1 MCPASIGREKN
12 FWSLFLSPKKSKR
25 LHNKATNTQFKT
37 ITTTKTKLANTL
49 SLSLSKIPRLW
60 FWIKF
65 TLRVGGFVCLFVW
78 FVLFCFVFVFVLFIY
93 LFIFIFIWEKQS
105 RGKKKQFFSRRN
117 SKKPKCN
124 FFSKDLIFMDYLFI
138 YYLLLL
144 LLLLLFLVEF
154 WFPSMSTHLLI
165 CWVFTWVLLERWE
178 CESQAWAWEVRLV
191 RGVSLRGKTVRGVRE
206 KEKRNKTT
214 QHFRVQIRPVRMWR
228 KKMLER
234 CGRGVRDIQRGRES
248 ELDCLG
254 WVRVRRKGRGK
265 EARA

>member
-1 MCPASIGREKN
+1 MSSNTASSSAGVTG
-12 FWSLFLSPKKSKR
+12 SADSTAP
-25 LHNKATNTQFKT
+25 
-37 ITTTKTKLANTL
+37 
-49 SLSLSKIPRLW
+49 
-60 FWIKF
+60 
-65 TLRVGGFVCLFVW
+65 
-78 FVLFCFVFVFVLFIY
+78 
-93 LFIFIFIWEKQS
+93 
-105 RGKKKQFFSRRN
+105 RRN

-138 YYLLLL
+138 YYL

-248 ELDCLG
+248 ELDCLS
-254 WVRVRRKGRGK
+254 WVRVRRKGRGR
-265 EARA
+265 EARAWDVRWGVRGVRTEMRVWVLGLRTLVFRVSF

>member
-1 MCPASIGREKN
+1 MSSNTASSSAGV
-12 FWSLFLSPKKSKR
+12 
-25 LHNKATNTQFKT
+25 AG
-37 ITTTKTKLANTL
+37 LADFAA
-49 SLSLSKIPRLW
+49 P
-60 FWIKF
+60 
-65 TLRVGGFVCLFVW
+65 
-78 FVLFCFVFVFVLFIY
+78 
-93 LFIFIFIWEKQS
+93 
-105 RGKKKQFFSRRN
+105 RRN

-138 YYLLLL
+138 YYL

-191 RGVSLRGKTVRGVRE
+191 RGVTLRGKTVRGVRE

-228 KKMLER
+228 KKNVGEVWAWRMWYSERQREWAWLLELSESEAER
-234 CGRGVRDIQRGRES
+234 ARQRGESLRCQMRHERRENWDES
-248 ELDCLG
+248 
-254 WVRVRRKGRGK
+254 VRVLGLRTLVFRVSF
-265 EARA
+265 